1 MKAKKFLQFMGM
13 AICMIAIAFATS
25 CEGPV
30 GPAGT
35 NGTDGTNG
43 LAGADGTPGV
53 DGNVTCLSC
62 HNTETK
68 EAIASEFAGSQ
79 HSSGAIAV
87 DYAGSRASCAQ
98 CHSHEGFLEFARTGA
113 VAEDISNPS
122 AWECSTC
129 HAIHTDFAENDY
141 AFRLGD
147 DVTLMA
153 SPDVVIAGGNNNT
166 CINCHQSR
174 KAITAYDKETEDK
187 TFTKKFTGDNI
198 AVYTTAAVGPAGSI
212 TLIPGVAPA
221 VDTLVVVF
229 DVPVATHA
237 YISSTHAGPHHG
249 PQSNVWQG
257 LGGVTTGDP
266 FAAHAGGCVTCHMG
280 PESGHSYW
288 PVEGNC
294 AVCHTTED
302 MLPGLSATAAR
313 IQAIGV
319 ALESIHAVHYSDG
332 AFHPVY
338 ASLPRAEFNAWW
350 DFMVLLEDRSD
361 GAHNPVYYETLLTN
375 METVLGI

>member
-1 MKAKKFLQFMGM
+1 MKAKRFLQFMGM
-13 AICMIAIAFATS
+13 ATCLVAIAFATS

-30 GPAGT
+30 GPAGS
-35 NGTDGTNG
+35 DGQ
-43 LAGADGTPGV
+43 AGADGTPGV
-53 DGNVTCLSC
+53 DGDLTCLSC
-62 HNTETK
+62 HNNETK

-129 HAIHTDFAENDY
+129 HAIHTDFAADDY

-147 DVTLMA
+147 DVTLIA
-153 SPDVVIAGGNNNT
+153 SGDVIAGGKNNT
-166 CINCHQSR
+166 CVNCHQAR
-174 KAITAYDKETEDK
+174 KAVTAYDKETENK
-187 TFTKKFTGDNI
+187 TFTKKFYKSDDI
-198 AVYTTAAVGPAGSI
+198 AVYTTAAVGPAGTI

-229 DVPVATHA
+229 DVPVASNA

-249 PQSNVWQG
+249 PQSNVWSG
-257 LGGVTTGDP
+257 LGGVTSGTP
-266 FAAHAGGCVTCHMG
+266 FAAHEAGCVSCHMG
-280 PESGHSYW
+280 PASGHSYW
-288 PVEGNC
+288 AEEGNC
-294 AVCHTTED
+294 AVCHTTEEK
-302 MLPGLSATAAR
+302 LPGLSVTADR
-313 IQAIGV
+313 IKVIGE
-319 ALESIHAVHYSDG
+319 ALEAIHAVHYADG

-338 ASLPRAEFNAWW
+338 ASLPRAQFNAWW
-350 DFMVLLEDRSD
+350 DFMVLLEDRSN
-361 GAHNPVYYETLLTN
+361 GAHNPVYYETLLIGI
-375 METVLGI
+375 ETELGI